1 MTALTRGP
9 LPARVYWTRRVLLLV
24 VVSALLVGVVQVV
37 SWATGG
43 GSPDPK
49 QQAAPVSAEPTSEV
63 TEQPV
68 TDPSTPSES
77 REQEREKKGTK
88 GTKKSAEPVLA
99 EPEGPCVDRD
109 VAATPAV
116 DEAVGGSPIAV
127 TVELRT
133 VQSVACTWELSPRT
147 LSVKITSGDD
157 PIWFSSQCPRSIRKQ
172 DLVLRNTEPT
182 EVEVRWSSKRSD
194 EDCSGQT
201 DWALPGWYHVE
212 VAALG
217 GEPSD
222 MQFQLTA
229 PDRPVVTET
238 IPVKPKQD
246 GKKQG
251 GKKQDGKKQDRK
263 NRG

>member
-9 LPARVYWTRRVLLLV
+9 LPARVYWTRRVLLLA
-24 VVSALLVGVVQVV
+24 VVSALVVGVVQLVAA
-37 SWATGG
+37 ATGG
-43 GSPDPK
+43 GAPEPTG
-49 QQAAPVSAEPTSEV
+49 QAAPVSAEPTSEV
-63 TEQPV
+63 TEDPV
-68 TDPSTPSES
+68 TDADASTPSQS
-77 REQEREKKGTK
+77 RKQKKQKQGTK
-88 GTKKSAEPVLA
+88 AAEPVLA

-109 VAATPAV
+109 VAATPSV
-116 DEAVGGSPIAV
+116 DQAVGGSPITF

-133 VQSVACTWELSPRT
+133 VQSVACTWELSPRS
-147 LSVKITSGDD
+147 LSVRITSGDD

-172 DLVLRNTEPT
+172 DLVLRNTEST

-194 EDCSGQT
+194 EECSGQT

-229 PDRPVVTET
+229 PEREVVTET
-238 IPVKPKQD
+238 VPVEPKQD
-246 GKKQG
+246 GKKQEE
-251 GKKQDGKKQDRK
+251 KKQDRE